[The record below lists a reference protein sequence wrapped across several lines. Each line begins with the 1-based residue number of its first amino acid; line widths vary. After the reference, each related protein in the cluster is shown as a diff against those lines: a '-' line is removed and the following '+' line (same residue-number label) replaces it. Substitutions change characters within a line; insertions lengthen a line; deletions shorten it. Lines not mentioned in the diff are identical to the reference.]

1 MNSVIDLL
9 ERPKVFARVATATV
23 AAAARA
29 LAAGGPYALWEDG
42 VLVLLYPDG
51 HCECVGE
58 NKDYRENEHER

>member
-51 HCECVGE
+51 HCERMRDNNE
-58 NKDYRENEHER
+58 RRENDDER

>member
-29 LAAGGPYALWEDG
+29 LAEGGPYALWEDG
-42 VLVLLYPDG
+42 MLVLLYPDG
-51 HCECVGE
+51 HCERVDE
-58 NKDYRENEHER
+58 NNDRRENDDER